1 MLFRSFQMR
10 ESLIGQPLV
19 VLLRDALAIADLA
32 QQVFWQHRPV
42 DPAQRDL
49 ADDVRRVLVVAL
61 VLPAEQPIDGAVV
74 VRVEAALPRCAGLA
88 QQLGDQLLQRI
99 RCAVV
104 LVASGLVDQRD
115 LVGGGKSAHDRQ
127 AVTDD
132 ALA

>member
-1 MLFRSFQMR
+1 M
-10 ESLIGQPLV
+10 
-19 VLLRDALAIADLA
+19 
-32 QQVFWQHRPV
+32 
-42 DPAQRDL
+42 
-49 ADDVRRVLVVAL
+49 AL

-115 LVGGGKSAHDRQ
+115 LAGGGKSAHDRQ

-132 ALA
+132 ALACAVQRACNGCVHHGGGHVRDDACREELSLASRWQQNRPG

>member
-1 MLFRSFQMR
+1 M
-10 ESLIGQPLV
+10 
-19 VLLRDALAIADLA
+19 
-32 QQVFWQHRPV
+32 
-42 DPAQRDL
+42 
-49 ADDVRRVLVVAL
+49 AL

-115 LVGGGKSAHDRQ
+115 LAGGSQRPHDLHAVG
-127 AVTDD
+127 DD
-132 ALA
+132 APPCFVQRAVDGGVDYGRCDVSNDAGGEELSLLARRQQNCRLLFIQ